1 MRDKRVVFMGTP
13 DFSVPVLEKLIE
25 NTNVVLVVTKKD
37 SYVGRKKVLT
47 ESPVAMCAHEHNIE
61 VYKPNRLKE
70 DYEYILNKKPD
81 IIITCAYGVIVP
93 KVVLDYPSYG
103 CINVHASLL
112 PKYRGASPIV
122 SSILNGEEETGITIM
137 YMDEGI
143 DTGNIIMSRSIK
155 IENDDNSLSLSNKL
169 SELGANLLID
179 TLPKIFEG
187 ENFDIPQDNEE
198 ATYVGVLSRKDE
210 YIDFNKDVESIRN
223 QVRAFSPEPYAFAII
238 DDIEYKISEVEVKL
252 CETNEIGIISE
263 VNKDSFGINAS
274 NGIVY
279 IKRFKPSGKKEMS
292 VKDFFNGFD
301 KEKFLN
307 KRVSG
312 YEEK

>member
-1 MRDKRVVFMGTP
+1 MKDKRVVFMGTP

-37 SYVGRKKVLT
+37 AYVGRKKVLT
-47 ESPVAMCAHEHNIE
+47 ESPVAICAHEHNIE
-61 VYKPNRLKE
+61 VYKPNKLKE

-81 IIITCAYGVIVP
+81 IIITCAYGSIVP

-122 SSILNGEEETGITIM
+122 ASILNGEKETGITIM

-155 IENDDNSLSLSNKL
+155 IEDNDNSLSLSNKL
-169 SELGANLLID
+169 SLLGANLLID

-198 ATYVGVLSRKDE
+198 ATYVGMLKREDE
-210 YIDFNKDVESIRN
+210 HIDFNNSVENIKN
-223 QVRAFSPEPYAFAII
+223 QVRAFSPEPYTFINI
-238 DDIEYKISEVEVKL
+238 DDAEYKISEVEIKKCDVSK
-252 CETNEIGIISE
+252 IGIIVE
-263 VNKDSFGINAS
+263 VNKDSFGITAKD
-274 NGIVY
+274 GIVY
-279 IKRFKPSGKKEMS
+279 IKRIKPSGKKEMS

-301 KEKFLN
+301 KKSLLN
-307 KRVSG
+307 KKVD
-312 YEEK
+312 

>member
-1 MRDKRVVFMGTP
+1 MKDKRVIFMGTP

-37 SYVGRKKVLT
+37 AYVGRKKVLT
-47 ESPVAMCAHEHNIE
+47 ESPVAICAHEHNIE
-61 VYKPNRLKE
+61 VYKPNKLKE

-81 IIITCAYGVIVP
+81 IIITCAYGSIVP

-122 SSILNGEEETGITIM
+122 ASILNGEKETGITIM

-143 DTGNIIMSRSIK
+143 DTGNIIMSRSIE
-155 IENDDNSLSLSNKL
+155 IEDNDNSLSLSNKL
-169 SELGANLLID
+169 SLLGANLLID

-198 ATYVGVLSRKDE
+198 ATYVGMLKREDE
-210 YIDFNKDVESIRN
+210 HIDFNNTVENIKN
-223 QVRAFSPEPYAFAII
+223 QVRAFSPEPYAFIII
-238 DDIEYKISEVEVKL
+238 DDTEYKISEVEIKKCDVSK
-252 CETNEIGIISE
+252 IGIIVE
-263 VNKDSFGINAS
+263 VNKDSFGITAKD
-274 NGIVY
+274 GIVY
-279 IKRFKPSGKKEMS
+279 IKRIKPSGKKEMS

-301 KEKFLN
+301 KTSLLN
-307 KRVSG
+307 KKVD
-312 YEEK
+312 

>member
-1 MRDKRVVFMGTP
+1 MKDKRVIFMGTP

-37 SYVGRKKVLT
+37 AYVGRKKVLT
-47 ESPVAMCAHEHNIE
+47 ESPVAICAHEHNIE
-61 VYKPNRLKE
+61 VYKPNKLKE

-81 IIITCAYGVIVP
+81 IIITCAYGSIVP

-122 SSILNGEEETGITIM
+122 ASILNGEKETGITIM

-143 DTGNIIMSRSIK
+143 DTGNIIMSRSIE
-155 IENDDNSLSLSNKL
+155 IEDNDNSLSLSNKL
-169 SELGANLLID
+169 SLLGANLLID

-198 ATYVGVLSRKDE
+198 ATYVGMLKREDE
-210 YIDFNKDVESIRN
+210 HIDFNNSVENIKN
-223 QVRAFSPEPYAFAII
+223 QVRAFSPEPYAFINI
-238 DDIEYKISEVEVKL
+238 DDTEYKISEVEIKKCDVSK
-252 CETNEIGIISE
+252 IGIIVE
-263 VNKDSFGINAS
+263 VNKDSFGITAKD
-274 NGIVY
+274 GIVY
-279 IKRFKPSGKKEMS
+279 IKRIKPSGKKEMS

-301 KEKFLN
+301 KKSLLN
-307 KRVSG
+307 KKVD
-312 YEEK
+312 

>member
-1 MRDKRVVFMGTP
+1 MKDKRVIFIGTP

-37 SYVGRKKVLT
+37 AYVGRKKVLT
-47 ESPVAMCAHEHNIE
+47 ESPVAICAHEHNIE
-61 VYKPNRLKE
+61 VYKPNKLKE

-81 IIITCAYGVIVP
+81 IIITCAYGSIVP

-122 SSILNGEEETGITIM
+122 ASILNGEKETGITIM

-143 DTGNIIMSRSIK
+143 DTGNIIMSRSIE
-155 IENDDNSLSLSNKL
+155 IEDNDNSLSLSNKL
-169 SELGANLLID
+169 SLLGANLLID

-198 ATYVGVLSRKDE
+198 ATYVGMLKREDE
-210 YIDFNKDVESIRN
+210 HIDFNNSVENIKN
-223 QVRAFSPEPYAFAII
+223 QVRAFSPEPYAFINI
-238 DDIEYKISEVEVKL
+238 DDTEYKISEVEIKKCDVSK
-252 CETNEIGIISE
+252 IGIIVE
-263 VNKDSFGINAS
+263 VNKDSFGITAKD
-274 NGIVY
+274 GIVY
-279 IKRFKPSGKKEMS
+279 IKRIKPSGKKEMS

-301 KEKFLN
+301 KKSLLN
-307 KRVSG
+307 KKVD
-312 YEEK
+312 

>member
-1 MRDKRVVFMGTP
+1 MKDKRVVFMGTP

-37 SYVGRKKVLT
+37 AYVGRKKVLT
-47 ESPVAMCAHEHNIE
+47 ESPVAICAHEHNIE
-61 VYKPNRLKE
+61 VYKPNKLKE

-81 IIITCAYGVIVP
+81 IIITCAYGSIVP

-122 SSILNGEEETGITIM
+122 ASILNGEKETGITIM

-143 DTGNIIMSRSIK
+143 DTGNIIMSRSIE
-155 IENDDNSLSLSNKL
+155 IEDNDNSLSLSNKL
-169 SELGANLLID
+169 SLLGANLLID

-198 ATYVGVLSRKDE
+198 AIYVGMLKREDE
-210 YIDFNKDVESIRN
+210 HIDFNNTVENIKN
-223 QVRAFSPEPYAFAII
+223 QVRAFSPEPYAFINI
-238 DDIEYKISEVEVKL
+238 DDTEYKISEVEIKKCDVSK
-252 CETNEIGIISE
+252 IGIIVE
-263 VNKDSFGINAS
+263 VNKDSFGITAKD
-274 NGIVY
+274 GIVY
-279 IKRFKPSGKKEMS
+279 IKRIKPSGKKEMS

-301 KEKFLN
+301 KTSLLN
-307 KRVSG
+307 KKVD
-312 YEEK
+312 

>member
-1 MRDKRVVFMGTP
+1 MKDKRVIFMGTP

-37 SYVGRKKVLT
+37 AYVGRKKVLT
-47 ESPVAMCAHEHNIE
+47 ESPVAICAHEHNIE
-61 VYKPNRLKE
+61 VYKPNKLKE

-81 IIITCAYGVIVP
+81 IIITCAYGLIVP

-122 SSILNGEEETGITIM
+122 ASILNGEKETGITIM

-143 DTGNIIMSRSIK
+143 DTGNIIMSRSIE
-155 IENDDNSLSLSNKL
+155 IEDNDNSLSLSNKL
-169 SELGANLLID
+169 SLLGANLLID

-198 ATYVGVLSRKDE
+198 ATYVGMLKREDE
-210 YIDFNKDVESIRN
+210 HIDFNNSVENIKN
-223 QVRAFSPEPYAFAII
+223 QVRAFSPEPYAFINIA
-238 DDIEYKISEVEVKL
+238 DTEYKISEVEIKKCDVSK
-252 CETNEIGIISE
+252 IGIIVE
-263 VNKDSFGINAS
+263 VNKDSFGITAKD
-274 NGIVY
+274 GIVY
-279 IKRFKPSGKKEMS
+279 TKRIKPSGKKEMS

-301 KEKFLN
+301 KTSLLN
-307 KRVSG
+307 KKVD
-312 YEEK
+312 

>member
-1 MRDKRVVFMGTP
+1 MKDKRVVFMGTP

-37 SYVGRKKVLT
+37 AYVGRKKVLT
-47 ESPVAMCAHEHNIE
+47 ESPVAICAHEHNIE
-61 VYKPNRLKE
+61 VYKPNKLKE

-81 IIITCAYGVIVP
+81 IIITCAYGSIVP

-122 SSILNGEEETGITIM
+122 ASILNGEKETGITIM

-155 IENDDNSLSLSNKL
+155 IEDNDNSLSLSNKL
-169 SELGANLLID
+169 SLLGANLLID

-198 ATYVGVLSRKDE
+198 ATYVGMLKREDE
-210 YIDFNKDVESIRN
+210 HIDFNNSVDNIKN
-223 QVRAFSPEPYAFAII
+223 QVRAFSPEPYTFINI
-238 DDIEYKISEVEVKL
+238 DDTEYKISEVEIKKCDVSK
-252 CETNEIGIISE
+252 IGIIVE
-263 VNKDSFGINAS
+263 VNKDSFGITAKD
-274 NGIVY
+274 GIVY
-279 IKRFKPSGKKEMS
+279 IKRIKPSGKKEMS

-301 KEKFLN
+301 KKSLLN
-307 KRVSG
+307 KKVD
-312 YEEK
+312 

>member
-1 MRDKRVVFMGTP
+1 MKDKRVVFMGTP

-37 SYVGRKKVLT
+37 AYVGRKKVLT
-47 ESPVAMCAHEHNIE
+47 ESPVAICAHEHNIE
-61 VYKPNRLKE
+61 VYKPNKLKE

-81 IIITCAYGVIVP
+81 IIITCAYGSIVP

-122 SSILNGEEETGITIM
+122 ASILNGEKETGITIM

-143 DTGNIIMSRSIK
+143 DTGNIIMSRSIE
-155 IENDDNSLSLSNKL
+155 IEDNDNSLSLSNKL
-169 SELGANLLID
+169 SLLGANLLID

-198 ATYVGVLSRKDE
+198 ATYVGMLKREDE
-210 YIDFNKDVESIRN
+210 HIDFNNSVENIKN
-223 QVRAFSPEPYAFAII
+223 QVRAFSPEPYAFINI
-238 DDIEYKISEVEVKL
+238 DDTEYKISEVEIKKCDVSK
-252 CETNEIGIISE
+252 IGIIVE
-263 VNKDSFGINAS
+263 VNKASFGVTAKD
-274 NGIVY
+274 GIVY
-279 IKRFKPSGKKEMS
+279 IKRIKPSGKKEMS

-301 KEKFLN
+301 KTSLLN
-307 KRVSG
+307 KKVD
-312 YEEK
+312 

>member
-1 MRDKRVVFMGTP
+1 MKDKRVVFMGTP
-13 DFSVPVLEKLIE
+13 DFAVPVLEKLIE

-37 SYVGRKKVLT
+37 AYVGRKKILT

-61 VYKPNRLKE
+61 VYKPNKLKE

-81 IIITCAYGVIVP
+81 IIITCAYGSIVP

-122 SSILNGEEETGITIM
+122 ASILNGEKETGITIM

-143 DTGNIIMSRSIK
+143 DTGNIIMSRSIE
-155 IENDDNSLSLSNKL
+155 IEDNDNSLSLSNKL
-169 SELGANLLID
+169 SLLGANLLID

-198 ATYVGVLSRKDE
+198 ATYVGMLKREDE
-210 YIDFNKDVESIRN
+210 HIDFNNSVENIKN
-223 QVRAFSPEPYAFAII
+223 QVRAFSPEPYAFINI
-238 DDIEYKISEVEVKL
+238 DDVEYKISEVEIKKCDVS
-252 CETNEIGIISE
+252 ESSVIVEI
-263 VNKDSFGINAS
+263 NKDSFGITAKD
-274 NGIVY
+274 GIVY
-279 IKRFKPSGKKEMS
+279 IKRIKPSGKKEMS

-301 KEKFLN
+301 KTSLLN
-307 KRVSG
+307 KKVD
-312 YEEK
+312 

>member
-1 MRDKRVVFMGTP
+1 MKDKRVVFMGTP

-37 SYVGRKKVLT
+37 AYVGRKKVLT
-47 ESPVAMCAHEHNIE
+47 ESPVAICAHEHNIE
-61 VYKPNRLKE
+61 VYKPNKLKE

-81 IIITCAYGVIVP
+81 IIITCAYGSIVP

-122 SSILNGEEETGITIM
+122 ASILNGEKETGITIM

-143 DTGNIIMSRSIK
+143 DTGNIIMSRSIE
-155 IENDDNSLSLSNKL
+155 IEDNDNSLSLSNKL
-169 SELGANLLID
+169 SLLGANLLID

-198 ATYVGVLSRKDE
+198 ATYVGMLKREDE
-210 YIDFNKDVESIRN
+210 HIDFNNTVENIKN
-223 QVRAFSPEPYAFAII
+223 QVRAFSPEPYAFINI
-238 DDIEYKISEVEVKL
+238 DDIEYKISEVEIKKCDVSK
-252 CETNEIGIISE
+252 IGVIVE
-263 VNKDSFGINAS
+263 VNKDSFGITAKD
-274 NGIVY
+274 GIVY
-279 IKRFKPSGKKEMS
+279 IKRIKPSGKKEMS

-301 KEKFLN
+301 KTSLLN
-307 KRVSG
+307 KKVD
-312 YEEK
+312 

>member
-1 MRDKRVVFMGTP
+1 MKDKRVVFMGTP

-37 SYVGRKKVLT
+37 AYVGRKKVLT
-47 ESPVAMCAHEHNIE
+47 ESPVAICAHEHNIE
-61 VYKPNRLKE
+61 VYKPNKLKE

-81 IIITCAYGVIVP
+81 IIITCAYGSIVP

-122 SSILNGEEETGITIM
+122 ASILNGEKETGITIM

-143 DTGNIIMSRSIK
+143 DTGNIIMSRSIE
-155 IENDDNSLSLSNKL
+155 IEDNDNSLSLSNKL
-169 SELGANLLID
+169 SLLGANLLID

-198 ATYVGVLSRKDE
+198 ATYVGMLKREDE
-210 YIDFNKDVESIRN
+210 HIDFNSSVENIKN
-223 QVRAFSPEPYAFAII
+223 QVRAFSPEPYAFINI
-238 DDIEYKISEVEVKL
+238 DDTEYKISEVEIKKCDVSK
-252 CETNEIGIISE
+252 IGIIVE
-263 VNKDSFGINAS
+263 VNKDSFGITAKD
-274 NGIVY
+274 GIVY
-279 IKRFKPSGKKEMS
+279 IKRIKPSGKKEMS
-292 VKDFFNGFD
+292 VKDFFNCFD
-301 KEKFLN
+301 KTSLLN
-307 KRVSG
+307 KKVD
-312 YEEK
+312 

>member
-1 MRDKRVVFMGTP
+1 MKDKRVVFMGTP

-37 SYVGRKKVLT
+37 AYVGRKKVLT
-47 ESPVAMCAHEHNIE
+47 ESPVAICAHEHNIE
-61 VYKPNRLKE
+61 VYKPNKLKE

-81 IIITCAYGVIVP
+81 IIITCAYGSIVP

-122 SSILNGEEETGITIM
+122 ASILNGEKETGITIM

-143 DTGNIIMSRSIK
+143 DTGNIIMSRSIE
-155 IENDDNSLSLSNKL
+155 IEDNDNSLSLSNKL
-169 SELGANLLID
+169 SLLGANLLID

-198 ATYVGVLSRKDE
+198 ATYVGMLKREDE
-210 YIDFNKDVESIRN
+210 HIDFNNSVENIKN
-223 QVRAFSPEPYAFAII
+223 QVRAFSPEPYAFINI
-238 DDIEYKISEVEVKL
+238 DDTEYKISEVEIKKCDVSK
-252 CETNEIGIISE
+252 IGIIVE
-263 VNKDSFGINAS
+263 VNKDSFGITAKD
-274 NGIVY
+274 GIVY
-279 IKRFKPSGKKEMS
+279 IKRIKPSGKKEMP

-301 KEKFLN
+301 KTSLLN
-307 KRVSG
+307 KKVD
-312 YEEK
+312 

>member
-1 MRDKRVVFMGTP
+1 MKDKRVVFMGTP
-13 DFSVPVLEKLIE
+13 DFAVPVLEKLIE

-37 SYVGRKKVLT
+37 AYVGRKKVLT
-47 ESPVAMCAHEHNIE
+47 ESPVAICAHEHNIE
-61 VYKPNRLKE
+61 VYKPNKLKE

-81 IIITCAYGVIVP
+81 IIITCAYGSIVP

-122 SSILNGEEETGITIM
+122 ASILNGEKETGITIM

-155 IENDDNSLSLSNKL
+155 IEDNDNSLSLSNKL
-169 SELGANLLID
+169 SLLGANLLID

-198 ATYVGVLSRKDE
+198 ATYVGMLKREDE
-210 YIDFNKDVESIRN
+210 HIDFNNSVENIKN
-223 QVRAFSPEPYAFAII
+223 QVRAFSPEPYAFINI
-238 DDIEYKISEVEVKL
+238 DDTEYKISEVEIKKCDVSK
-252 CETNEIGIISE
+252 IGIIVE
-263 VNKDSFGINAS
+263 VNKDSFGITAKD
-274 NGIVY
+274 GIVY
-279 IKRFKPSGKKEMS
+279 IKRIKPSGKKEMS

-301 KEKFLN
+301 KTSLLN
-307 KRVSG
+307 KKVD
-312 YEEK
+312 

>member
-1 MRDKRVVFMGTP
+1 MKDKRVVFMGTP

-25 NTNVVLVVTKKD
+25 STNVVLVVTKKD
-37 SYVGRKKVLT
+37 AYVGRKKVLT
-47 ESPVAMCAHEHNIE
+47 ESPVAICAHEHNIE
-61 VYKPNRLKE
+61 VYKPNKLKE

-81 IIITCAYGVIVP
+81 IIITCAYGSIVP

-122 SSILNGEEETGITIM
+122 ASILNGEKETGITIM

-143 DTGNIIMSRSIK
+143 DTGNIIMSRSIE
-155 IENDDNSLSLSNKL
+155 IEDNDNSLSLSNKL
-169 SELGANLLID
+169 SLLGANLLID

-198 ATYVGVLSRKDE
+198 ATYVGMLKREDE
-210 YIDFNKDVESIRN
+210 HIDFNNSVENIKN
-223 QVRAFSPEPYAFAII
+223 QVRAFSPEPYAFINI
-238 DDIEYKISEVEVKL
+238 DDTEYKISEVEIKKCDVSK
-252 CETNEIGIISE
+252 IGIIVE
-263 VNKDSFGINAS
+263 VNKDSFGITAKD
-274 NGIVY
+274 GIVY
-279 IKRFKPSGKKEMS
+279 IKRIKPSSKKEMS

-301 KEKFLN
+301 KTSLLN
-307 KRVSG
+307 KKVD
-312 YEEK
+312 

>member
-1 MRDKRVVFMGTP
+1 MKDKRVVFMGTP
-13 DFSVPVLEKLIE
+13 DFAVPVLEKLIE

-37 SYVGRKKVLT
+37 AYVGRKKILT

-61 VYKPNRLKE
+61 VYKPNKLKE

-81 IIITCAYGVIVP
+81 IIITCAYGSIVP

-122 SSILNGEEETGITIM
+122 ASILNGEKETGITIM

-143 DTGNIIMSRSIK
+143 DTGNIIMSRSIE
-155 IENDDNSLSLSNKL
+155 IEDNDNSLSLSNKL
-169 SELGANLLID
+169 SLLGANLLID

-198 ATYVGVLSRKDE
+198 ATYVGLLKRE
-210 YIDFNKDVESIRN
+210 NEHIDFNNSVENIKN
-223 QVRAFSPEPYAFAII
+223 QVRAFSPEPYAFINI
-238 DDIEYKISEVEVKL
+238 DDVEYKISEVEIKKCDVS
-252 CETNEIGIISE
+252 ESGVIVEI
-263 VNKDSFGINAS
+263 NKDSFGITAKD
-274 NGIVY
+274 GIVY
-279 IKRFKPSGKKEMS
+279 IKRIKPSGKKEMS

-301 KEKFLN
+301 KTNLLN
-307 KRVSG
+307 KKVD
-312 YEEK
+312 

>member
-1 MRDKRVVFMGTP
+1 MKDKRVVFMGTP

-37 SYVGRKKVLT
+37 AYVGRKKVLT
-47 ESPVAMCAHEHNIE
+47 ESPVAICAHEHNIE
-61 VYKPNRLKE
+61 VYKPNKLKE

-81 IIITCAYGVIVP
+81 IIITCAYGSIVP

-122 SSILNGEEETGITIM
+122 ASILNGEKETGITIM

-143 DTGNIIMSRSIK
+143 DTGNIIMSRSIE
-155 IENDDNSLSLSNKL
+155 IEDNDNSLSLSNKL
-169 SELGANLLID
+169 SLLGANLLID

-198 ATYVGVLSRKDE
+198 ATYVGMLKREDE
-210 YIDFNKDVESIRN
+210 HIDFNNSVENIKN
-223 QVRAFSPEPYAFAII
+223 QVRAFSPEPYAFINI
-238 DDIEYKISEVEVKL
+238 DDTEYKISEVEIKKCDVSK
-252 CETNEIGIISE
+252 IGIIVE
-263 VNKDSFGINAS
+263 VNKDSFGITAKD
-274 NGIVY
+274 GIVY
-279 IKRFKPSGKKEMS
+279 IKRIKPSGKKEMS

-301 KEKFLN
+301 KISLLN
-307 KRVSG
+307 KKVD
-312 YEEK
+312 

>member
-1 MRDKRVVFMGTP
+1 MKDKRVVFMGTP

-37 SYVGRKKVLT
+37 AYVGRKKVLT
-47 ESPVAMCAHEHNIE
+47 ESPVAICAHEHNIE
-61 VYKPNRLKE
+61 VYKPNKLKE

-81 IIITCAYGVIVP
+81 IIITCAYGSIVP

-112 PKYRGASPIV
+112 PKYRGASPIIA
-122 SSILNGEEETGITIM
+122 SILNGEKETGITIM

-143 DTGNIIMSRSIK
+143 DTGNIIMSRSIE
-155 IENDDNSLSLSNKL
+155 IEDNDNSLSLSNKL
-169 SELGANLLID
+169 SLLGANLLID

-198 ATYVGVLSRKDE
+198 ATYVGMLKREDE
-210 YIDFNKDVESIRN
+210 HIDFNNSVENIKN
-223 QVRAFSPEPYAFAII
+223 QVRAFSPEPYAFINI
-238 DDIEYKISEVEVKL
+238 DDTEYKISEVEIKKCDVSK
-252 CETNEIGIISE
+252 IGIIVE
-263 VNKDSFGINAS
+263 VNKDSFGITAKD
-274 NGIVY
+274 GIVY
-279 IKRFKPSGKKEMS
+279 IKRIKPSGKKEMS

-301 KEKFLN
+301 KTSLLN
-307 KRVSG
+307 KKVD
-312 YEEK
+312 

>member
-1 MRDKRVVFMGTP
+1 MKDKRVVFMGTP

-37 SYVGRKKVLT
+37 AYVGRKKVLT
-47 ESPVAMCAHEHNIE
+47 ESPIAICAHEHNIE
-61 VYKPNRLKE
+61 VYKPNKLKE

-81 IIITCAYGVIVP
+81 IIITCAYGSIVP

-122 SSILNGEEETGITIM
+122 ASILNGEKETGITIM

-143 DTGNIIMSRSIK
+143 DTGNIIMSRSIE
-155 IENDDNSLSLSNKL
+155 IEDNDNSLSLSNKL
-169 SELGANLLID
+169 SLLGANLLID

-198 ATYVGVLSRKDE
+198 ATYVGMLKREDE
-210 YIDFNKDVESIRN
+210 HIDFNNSVENIKN
-223 QVRAFSPEPYAFAII
+223 QVRAFSPEPYTFINI
-238 DDIEYKISEVEVKL
+238 DDTEYKISEVEIKKCDVSK
-252 CETNEIGIISE
+252 IGIIVE
-263 VNKDSFGINAS
+263 VNKDSFGITAKD
-274 NGIVY
+274 GIVY
-279 IKRFKPSGKKEMS
+279 IKRIKPSGKKEMS

-301 KEKFLN
+301 KKSLLN
-307 KRVSG
+307 KKVD
-312 YEEK
+312 

>member
-1 MRDKRVVFMGTP
+1 MKDKRVVFMGTP

-37 SYVGRKKVLT
+37 AYVGRKKVLT
-47 ESPVAMCAHEHNIE
+47 ESPIAICAHEHNIE
-61 VYKPNRLKE
+61 VYKPNKLKE

-81 IIITCAYGVIVP
+81 IIITCAYGSIVP

-122 SSILNGEEETGITIM
+122 ASILNGEKETGITIM

-143 DTGNIIMSRSIK
+143 DTGNIIMSRSIE
-155 IENDDNSLSLSNKL
+155 IEDNDNSLSLSNKL
-169 SELGANLLID
+169 SLLGANLLID

-198 ATYVGVLSRKDE
+198 ATYVGMLKREDE
-210 YIDFNKDVESIRN
+210 HIDFNSSVENIKN
-223 QVRAFSPEPYAFAII
+223 QVRAFSPEPYAFIII
-238 DDIEYKISEVEVKL
+238 DDTEYKISEVEIKKCDVSK
-252 CETNEIGIISE
+252 IGIIVE
-263 VNKDSFGINAS
+263 VNKDSFGITAKD
-274 NGIVY
+274 GIVY
-279 IKRFKPSGKKEMS
+279 IKRIKPSGKKEMS

-301 KEKFLN
+301 KTSLLN
-307 KRVSG
+307 KKVD
-312 YEEK
+312 

>member
-1 MRDKRVVFMGTP
+1 MKDKRVVFMGTP

-37 SYVGRKKVLT
+37 AYVGRKKVLT
-47 ESPVAMCAHEHNIE
+47 ESPVAICAHEHNIE
-61 VYKPNRLKE
+61 VYKPNKLKE

-81 IIITCAYGVIVP
+81 IIITCAYGSIVP

-122 SSILNGEEETGITIM
+122 ASILNGEKETGITIM

-143 DTGNIIMSRSIK
+143 DTGNIIMSRSIE
-155 IENDDNSLSLSNKL
+155 IEDNDNSLSLSNKL
-169 SELGANLLID
+169 SLLGANLLID

-198 ATYVGVLSRKDE
+198 ATYVGMLKREDE
-210 YIDFNKDVESIRN
+210 HIDFNNSVENIKN
-223 QVRAFSPEPYAFAII
+223 QVRAFSPEPYAFINI
-238 DDIEYKISEVEVKL
+238 DDTEYKISEVEIKKCDVSK
-252 CETNEIGIISE
+252 IGIIVE
-263 VNKDSFGINAS
+263 VNKDSFGITAKD
-274 NGIVY
+274 GIVY
-279 IKRFKPSGKKEMS
+279 IKRIKQSGKKEMS

-301 KEKFLN
+301 KTSLLN
-307 KRVSG
+307 KKVD
-312 YEEK
+312 

>member
-1 MRDKRVVFMGTP
+1 MKDKRVVFMGTP

-37 SYVGRKKVLT
+37 AYVGRKKVLT
-47 ESPVAMCAHEHNIE
+47 ESPIAICAHEHNIE
-61 VYKPNRLKE
+61 VYKPNKLKE

-81 IIITCAYGVIVP
+81 IIITCAYGSIVP

-122 SSILNGEEETGITIM
+122 ASILNGEKETGITIM

-143 DTGNIIMSRSIK
+143 DTGNIIMSRSIE
-155 IENDDNSLSLSNKL
+155 IEDNDNSLSLSNKL
-169 SELGANLLID
+169 SLLGANLLID

-198 ATYVGVLSRKDE
+198 ATYVGMLKREDE
-210 YIDFNKDVESIRN
+210 HIDFNNSVENIKN
-223 QVRAFSPEPYAFAII
+223 QVRAFAPEPYAFINI
-238 DDIEYKISEVEVKL
+238 DNVEYKISEVEIKKCDVS
-252 CETNEIGIISE
+252 EIGVIVE
-263 VNKDSFGINAS
+263 VNKDSFGITAKD
-274 NGIVY
+274 GIVY
-279 IKRFKPSGKKEMS
+279 IKRIKPSGKKEMS

-301 KEKFLN
+301 KKSLLN
-307 KRVSG
+307 KKVD
-312 YEEK
+312 

>member
-1 MRDKRVVFMGTP
+1 MKDKRVVFMGTP

-37 SYVGRKKVLT
+37 AYVGRKKVLT
-47 ESPVAMCAHEHNIE
+47 ESPVAICAHEHNIE
-61 VYKPNRLKE
+61 VYKPNKLKE

-81 IIITCAYGVIVP
+81 IIITCAYGSIVP

-122 SSILNGEEETGITIM
+122 ASILNGEKETGITIM

-143 DTGNIIMSRSIK
+143 DTGNIIMSRSIE
-155 IENDDNSLSLSNKL
+155 IEDNDNSLSLSNKL
-169 SELGANLLID
+169 SLLGANLLID

-198 ATYVGVLSRKDE
+198 ATYVGMLKREDE
-210 YIDFNKDVESIRN
+210 HIDFNNTVENIKN
-223 QVRAFSPEPYAFAII
+223 QVRAFSPEPYAFINI
-238 DDIEYKISEVEVKL
+238 DDTEYKISEVEIKKCDVSK
-252 CETNEIGIISE
+252 IGIIVE
-263 VNKDSFGINAS
+263 VNKDSFGITAKD
-274 NGIVY
+274 GIVY
-279 IKRFKPSGKKEMS
+279 IKRIKPSGKKEMS

-301 KEKFLN
+301 KTSLLN
-307 KRVSG
+307 KKVD
-312 YEEK
+312 

>member
-1 MRDKRVVFMGTP
+1 MKDKRVVFMGTP
-13 DFSVPVLEKLIE
+13 DFSVPVLKKLIE

-37 SYVGRKKVLT
+37 AYVGRKKVLT
-47 ESPVAMCAHEHNIE
+47 ESPVAICAHEHNIE
-61 VYKPNRLKE
+61 VYKPNKLKE

-81 IIITCAYGVIVP
+81 IIITCAYGSIVP

-122 SSILNGEEETGITIM
+122 ASILNGEKETGITIM

-143 DTGNIIMSRSIK
+143 DTGNIIMSRSIE
-155 IENDDNSLSLSNKL
+155 IQDNDNSLSLSNKL
-169 SELGANLLID
+169 SLLGANLLID

-198 ATYVGVLSRKDE
+198 ATYVGMLKREDE
-210 YIDFNKDVESIRN
+210 HIDFNNSVENIKN
-223 QVRAFSPEPYAFAII
+223 QVRAFSPEPYAFINI
-238 DDIEYKISEVEVKL
+238 DDTEYKISEVEIKKCDVSK
-252 CETNEIGIISE
+252 IGVIVE
-263 VNKDSFGINAS
+263 VNRDSFGITAKD
-274 NGIVY
+274 GIVY
-279 IKRFKPSGKKEMS
+279 IKRIKPSGKKEMS

-301 KEKFLN
+301 KTSLLN
-307 KRVSG
+307 KKVD
-312 YEEK
+312 

>member
-1 MRDKRVVFMGTP
+1 MKDKRVIFMGTP

-37 SYVGRKKVLT
+37 AYVGRKKVLT
-47 ESPVAMCAHEHNIE
+47 ESLVAICAHEHNIE
-61 VYKPNRLKE
+61 VYKPNKLKE

-81 IIITCAYGVIVP
+81 IIITCAYGSIVP

-122 SSILNGEEETGITIM
+122 ASILNGEKETGITIM

-143 DTGNIIMSRSIK
+143 DTGNIIMSRSIE
-155 IENDDNSLSLSNKL
+155 IEDNDNSLSLSNKL
-169 SELGANLLID
+169 SLLGANLLID

-198 ATYVGVLSRKDE
+198 ATYVGMLKREDE
-210 YIDFNKDVESIRN
+210 HIDFNNSVDNIKN
-223 QVRAFSPEPYAFAII
+223 QVRAFSPEPYAFINI
-238 DDIEYKISEVEVKL
+238 DDTEYKISEVEIKKCDVSK
-252 CETNEIGIISE
+252 IGIIVE
-263 VNKDSFGINAS
+263 VNKDSFGITAKD
-274 NGIVY
+274 GIVY
-279 IKRFKPSGKKEMS
+279 IKRIKPSGKKEMS

-301 KEKFLN
+301 KTSLLN
-307 KRVSG
+307 KKVD
-312 YEEK
+312 

>member
-1 MRDKRVVFMGTP
+1 MKDKRVVFMGTP

-37 SYVGRKKVLT
+37 AYVGRKKVLT
-47 ESPVAMCAHEHNIE
+47 ESPVAICAHEHNIE
-61 VYKPNRLKE
+61 VYKPNKLKE

-81 IIITCAYGVIVP
+81 IIITCAYGSIVP

-122 SSILNGEEETGITIM
+122 ASILNGEKETGITIM

-143 DTGNIIMSRSIK
+143 DTGNIIMSRSIE
-155 IENDDNSLSLSNKL
+155 IEDNDNSLSLSNKL
-169 SELGANLLID
+169 SLLGANLLID

-198 ATYVGVLSRKDE
+198 ATYVGMLKREDE
-210 YIDFNKDVESIRN
+210 HIDFNNSVESIKN
-223 QVRAFSPEPYAFAII
+223 QVRAFSPEPYAFINI
-238 DDIEYKISEVEVKL
+238 DDTEYKISEVEIKKCDVSK
-252 CETNEIGIISE
+252 IGVIVE
-263 VNKDSFGINAS
+263 VNKDSFGITAKD
-274 NGIVY
+274 GIVY
-279 IKRFKPSGKKEMS
+279 IKRIKPSGKKEMS

-301 KEKFLN
+301 KTSLLN
-307 KRVSG
+307 KKVD
-312 YEEK
+312 

>member
-1 MRDKRVVFMGTP
+1 MKDKRVVFMGTP

-25 NTNVVLVVTKKD
+25 NTNVVLAVTKKD
-37 SYVGRKKVLT
+37 AYVGRKKVLT
-47 ESPVAMCAHEHNIE
+47 ESPVAICAHEHNIE
-61 VYKPNRLKE
+61 VYKPNKLKE

-81 IIITCAYGVIVP
+81 IIITCAYGSIVP

-122 SSILNGEEETGITIM
+122 ASILNGEKETGITIM

-143 DTGNIIMSRSIK
+143 DTGNIIMSRSIE
-155 IENDDNSLSLSNKL
+155 IEDNDNSLSLSNKL
-169 SELGANLLID
+169 SLLGANLLID

-198 ATYVGVLSRKDE
+198 ATYVGMLKREDE
-210 YIDFNKDVESIRN
+210 HIDFNNSVDNIKN
-223 QVRAFSPEPYAFAII
+223 QVRAFSPEPYAFINI
-238 DDIEYKISEVEVKL
+238 DDTEYKISEVEIKKCDVSK
-252 CETNEIGIISE
+252 IGIIVE
-263 VNKDSFGINAS
+263 VNKDSFGITAKD
-274 NGIVY
+274 GIVY
-279 IKRFKPSGKKEMS
+279 IKRIKPSGKKEMS

-301 KEKFLN
+301 KTSLLN
-307 KRVSG
+307 KKVD
-312 YEEK
+312 

>member
-1 MRDKRVVFMGTP
+1 MKDKRVVFMGTP

-37 SYVGRKKVLT
+37 AYVGRKKVLT
-47 ESPVAMCAHEHNIE
+47 ESPVAICAHEHNIE
-61 VYKPNRLKE
+61 VYKPNKLKE

-81 IIITCAYGVIVP
+81 IIITCAYGSIVP

-122 SSILNGEEETGITIM
+122 ASILNGEKETGITIM

-143 DTGNIIMSRSIK
+143 DTGNIIMSRSIE
-155 IENDDNSLSLSNKL
+155 IEDNDNSLSLSNKL
-169 SELGANLLID
+169 SLLGANLLID

-198 ATYVGVLSRKDE
+198 ATYVGMLKREDE
-210 YIDFNKDVESIRN
+210 HIDFNNSVENIKN
-223 QVRAFSPEPYAFAII
+223 QVRAFSPEPYTFINI
-238 DDIEYKISEVEVKL
+238 DDTEYKISEVEIKKCDVSK
-252 CETNEIGIISE
+252 IGIIVE
-263 VNKDSFGINAS
+263 VNKDSFGITAKD
-274 NGIVY
+274 GIVY
-279 IKRFKPSGKKEMS
+279 IKRIKPSGKKEMS

-301 KEKFLN
+301 KTSLLN
-307 KRVSG
+307 KKVD
-312 YEEK
+312 

>member
-1 MRDKRVVFMGTP
+1 MKDKRVVFMGTP

-37 SYVGRKKVLT
+37 AYVGRKKVLT
-47 ESPVAMCAHEHNIE
+47 ESPVAICAHEHNIE
-61 VYKPNRLKE
+61 VYKPNKLKE

-81 IIITCAYGVIVP
+81 IIITCAYGSIVP

-122 SSILNGEEETGITIM
+122 ASILNGEKETGITIM

-143 DTGNIIMSRSIK
+143 DTGNIIMSRSIE
-155 IENDDNSLSLSNKL
+155 IEDNDNSLSLSNKL
-169 SELGANLLID
+169 SLLGANLLID

-198 ATYVGVLSRKDE
+198 ATYVGMLKREDE
-210 YIDFNKDVESIRN
+210 HIEFNNSVENIKN
-223 QVRAFSPEPYAFAII
+223 QVRAFSPEPYAFINI
-238 DDIEYKISEVEVKL
+238 DDTEYKISEVEIKKCDVSK
-252 CETNEIGIISE
+252 IGIIVE
-263 VNKDSFGINAS
+263 VNKDSFGITAKD
-274 NGIVY
+274 GIVY
-279 IKRFKPSGKKEMS
+279 IKRIKPSGKKEMS

-301 KEKFLN
+301 KTSLLN
-307 KRVSG
+307 KKVD
-312 YEEK
+312 

>member
-1 MRDKRVVFMGTP
+1 MKDKRVIFMGTP

-37 SYVGRKKVLT
+37 AYVGRKKVLT
-47 ESPVAMCAHEHNIE
+47 ESPVAICAHEHNIE
-61 VYKPNRLKE
+61 VYKPNKLKE

-81 IIITCAYGVIVP
+81 IIITCAYGSIVP

-122 SSILNGEEETGITIM
+122 ASILNGEKETGITIM

-143 DTGNIIMSRSIK
+143 DTGNIIMSRSIE
-155 IENDDNSLSLSNKL
+155 IEDNDNSLSLSNKL
-169 SELGANLLID
+169 SLLGANLLID

-198 ATYVGVLSRKDE
+198 ATYVGMLKREDE
-210 YIDFNKDVESIRN
+210 HIDFNNSVENIKN
-223 QVRAFSPEPYAFAII
+223 QVRAFSPEPYAFINI
-238 DDIEYKISEVEVKL
+238 DDTEYKISEVEIKKCDVSK
-252 CETNEIGIISE
+252 IGIIVE
-263 VNKDSFGINAS
+263 VNKESFGITAKD
-274 NGIVY
+274 GIVY
-279 IKRFKPSGKKEMS
+279 IKRIKPSGKKEMP

-301 KEKFLN
+301 KTSLLN
-307 KRVSG
+307 KKVD
-312 YEEK
+312 

>member
-1 MRDKRVVFMGTP
+1 MKDKRVIFMGTP

-25 NTNVVLVVTKKD
+25 NTNVMLVVTKKD
-37 SYVGRKKVLT
+37 AYVGRKKVLT
-47 ESPVAMCAHEHNIE
+47 ESPVAICAHEHNIE
-61 VYKPNRLKE
+61 VYKPNKLKE

-81 IIITCAYGVIVP
+81 IIITCAYGSIVP

-122 SSILNGEEETGITIM
+122 ASILNGEKETGITIM

-155 IENDDNSLSLSNKL
+155 IEDNDNSLSLSNKL
-169 SELGANLLID
+169 SLLGANLLID

-198 ATYVGVLSRKDE
+198 ATYVGMLKREDE
-210 YIDFNKDVESIRN
+210 HIDFNNSVENIKN
-223 QVRAFSPEPYAFAII
+223 QVRAFSPEPYAFINI
-238 DDIEYKISEVEVKL
+238 DDTEYKISEVEIKKCDVSK
-252 CETNEIGIISE
+252 IGIIVE
-263 VNKDSFGINAS
+263 VNKDSFGITAKD
-274 NGIVY
+274 GIVY
-279 IKRFKPSGKKEMS
+279 IKRIKPSGKKEMS

-301 KEKFLN
+301 KTSLLN
-307 KRVSG
+307 KKVD
-312 YEEK
+312 

>member
-1 MRDKRVVFMGTP
+1 MKDKRVVFMGTP

-37 SYVGRKKVLT
+37 AYVGRKKVLT
-47 ESPVAMCAHEHNIE
+47 ESPVAICAHEHNIE
-61 VYKPNRLKE
+61 VYKPNKLKE

-81 IIITCAYGVIVP
+81 IIITCAYGSIVP

-122 SSILNGEEETGITIM
+122 ASILNGEKETGITIM

-155 IENDDNSLSLSNKL
+155 IEDNDNSLSLSNKL
-169 SELGANLLID
+169 SLLGANLLID

-198 ATYVGVLSRKDE
+198 ATYVGMLKREDE
-210 YIDFNKDVESIRN
+210 HIDFNNSVENIKN
-223 QVRAFSPEPYAFAII
+223 QVRAFSPEPYAFINIA
-238 DDIEYKISEVEVKL
+238 DTEYKISEVEIKKCDVSK
-252 CETNEIGIISE
+252 IGIIVE
-263 VNKDSFGINAS
+263 VNKDSFGITAKD
-274 NGIVY
+274 GIVY
-279 IKRFKPSGKKEMS
+279 IKRIKPSGKKEMS

-301 KEKFLN
+301 KTSLLN
-307 KRVSG
+307 KKVD
-312 YEEK
+312 

>member
-1 MRDKRVVFMGTP
+1 MKDKRVVFMGTP

-25 NTNVVLVVTKKD
+25 STNVVLVVTKKD
-37 SYVGRKKVLT
+37 AYVGRKKVLT
-47 ESPVAMCAHEHNIE
+47 ESPVAICAHEHNIE
-61 VYKPNRLKE
+61 VYKPNKLKE

-81 IIITCAYGVIVP
+81 IIITCAYGSIVP

-122 SSILNGEEETGITIM
+122 ASILNGEKETGITIM

-143 DTGNIIMSRSIK
+143 DTGNIIMSRSIE
-155 IENDDNSLSLSNKL
+155 IEDNDNSLSLSNKL
-169 SELGANLLID
+169 SLLGANLLID

-198 ATYVGVLSRKDE
+198 ATYVGMLKREDE
-210 YIDFNKDVESIRN
+210 HIDFNSSVENIKN
-223 QVRAFSPEPYAFAII
+223 QVRAFSPEPYAFINI
-238 DDIEYKISEVEVKL
+238 DDTEYKISEVEIKKCDVSK
-252 CETNEIGIISE
+252 IGIIVE
-263 VNKDSFGINAS
+263 VNKDSFGITAKD
-274 NGIVY
+274 GIVY
-279 IKRFKPSGKKEMS
+279 IKRIKPSGKKEMS

-301 KEKFLN
+301 KTSLLN
-307 KRVSG
+307 KKVD
-312 YEEK
+312 

>member
-1 MRDKRVVFMGTP
+1 MKDKRVIFMGTP

-37 SYVGRKKVLT
+37 AYVGRKKVLT
-47 ESPVAMCAHEHNIE
+47 ESPVAICAHEHNIE
-61 VYKPNRLKE
+61 VYKPNKLKE

-81 IIITCAYGVIVP
+81 IIITCAYGSIVP

-122 SSILNGEEETGITIM
+122 ASILNGEKETGITIM

-143 DTGNIIMSRSIK
+143 DTGNIIMSRSIE
-155 IENDDNSLSLSNKL
+155 IEDNDNSLSLSNKL
-169 SELGANLLID
+169 SLLGANLLID

-198 ATYVGVLSRKDE
+198 ATYVGMLKREDE
-210 YIDFNKDVESIRN
+210 HIDFNNSVDNIKN
-223 QVRAFSPEPYAFAII
+223 QVRAFSPEPYAFINI
-238 DDIEYKISEVEVKL
+238 DDTEYKISEVEIKKCDVSK
-252 CETNEIGIISE
+252 IGIIVE
-263 VNKDSFGINAS
+263 VNKDSFGITAKD
-274 NGIVY
+274 GIVY
-279 IKRFKPSGKKEMS
+279 IKRIKPSGKKEMS

-301 KEKFLN
+301 KTSLLN
-307 KRVSG
+307 KKVD
-312 YEEK
+312 

>member
-1 MRDKRVVFMGTP
+1 MKDKRVVFMGTP

-37 SYVGRKKVLT
+37 AYVGRKKVLT
-47 ESPVAMCAHEHNIE
+47 ESPVAICAHEHNIE
-61 VYKPNRLKE
+61 VYKPNKLKE

-81 IIITCAYGVIVP
+81 IIITCAYGSIVP
-93 KVVLDYPSYG
+93 KVILDYPSYG

-122 SSILNGEEETGITIM
+122 ASILNGEKETGITIM

-143 DTGNIIMSRSIK
+143 DTGNIIMSRSIE
-155 IENDDNSLSLSNKL
+155 IEDNDNSLSLSNKL
-169 SELGANLLID
+169 SLLGANLLID

-198 ATYVGVLSRKDE
+198 ATYVGMLKREDE
-210 YIDFNKDVESIRN
+210 HIDFNNSVENIKN
-223 QVRAFSPEPYAFAII
+223 QVRAFSPEPYAFINIA
-238 DDIEYKISEVEVKL
+238 DTEYKISEVEFKKCDVSK
-252 CETNEIGIISE
+252 IGIIVE
-263 VNKDSFGINAS
+263 VNKDSFGITAKD
-274 NGIVY
+274 GIVY
-279 IKRFKPSGKKEMS
+279 IKRIKPSGKKEMS

-301 KEKFLN
+301 KTSLLN
-307 KRVSG
+307 KKVD
-312 YEEK
+312 